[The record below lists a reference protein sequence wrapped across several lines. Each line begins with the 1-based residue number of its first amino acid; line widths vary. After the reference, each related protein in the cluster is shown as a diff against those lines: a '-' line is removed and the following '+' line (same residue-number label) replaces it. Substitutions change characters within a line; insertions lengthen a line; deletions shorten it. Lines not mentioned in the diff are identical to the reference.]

1 MTQYRKRYLV
11 ESSRLK
17 GWDYSANGRY
27 YITLVTKNRDPIF
40 GEIRNKEMQLSEI
53 GQIVLTEW
61 EKSFQIRLELTCKCY
76 VIMPNHI
83 HAVVILDNPQQYSVD
98 LDYGHGDAQ
107 PCVFRTEELPY
118 FDPDCISNQT
128 GLFRPPKSISS
139 FVAGFKSAATTRI
152 NQYRRTPYK
161 KVWQPRF
168 YDHLVRD
175 KEEYLRIR
183 KYILENPANCMKDS
197 LL

>member
-1 MTQYRKRYLV
+1 MTQYKKKYLV

-17 GWDYSANGRY
+17 GWDYSANGKY
-27 YITLVTKNRDPIF
+27 YLTLVSKNREPIF
-40 GEIRNKEMQLSEI
+40 GEIRNKEMQLSDI
-53 GQIVLTEW
+53 GQIVKEEW
-61 EKSFQIRLELTCKCY
+61 LKSFQIRFELISKCY

-83 HAVVILDNPQQYSVD
+83 HAVVVLDNPLNYPVI
-98 LDYGHGDAQ
+98 
-107 PCVFRTEELPY
+107 P
-118 FDPDCISNQT
+118 DPDCIDEGMCGALELSDYEPDKICKPK
-128 GLFRPPKSISS
+128 GLYRPPESISS
-139 FVAGFKSAATTRI
+139 FIAGFKSAATTRI

-175 KEEYLRIR
+175 KAEYWRIE
-183 KYILENPANCMKDS
+183 KYIRENPANYMKDS